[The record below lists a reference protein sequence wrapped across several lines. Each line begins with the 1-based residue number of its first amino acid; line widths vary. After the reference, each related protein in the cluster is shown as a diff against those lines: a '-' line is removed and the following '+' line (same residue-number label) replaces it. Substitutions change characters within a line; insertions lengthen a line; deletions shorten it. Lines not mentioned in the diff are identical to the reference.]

1 MANGKNIFNYA
12 VQRCRSNQLNFIL
25 LN

>member
-1 MANGKNIFNYA
+1 MANGNNIFNYA